1 MPTSEITTDLKVS
14 AKAADPADTTH
25 IPHKDKDKNLVSASR
40 LAPEIVLHILSFLDY
55 HNQPSRL
62 GPILTLCKPWAR
74 LALELLY
81 EQPVLTLKS
90 LPSFNTTLGLQDR
103 LHNGQSP
110 FWETNIHLDGRKSL
124 GIDYRSLIKR
134 PCRIV
139 GTVAPTKQDLVQL
152 WDLQALLWTVPALA
166 ATPVTMMGSP
176 SLSTAVDGAFSSSYS
191 SPPQSPVSPPS
202 SPSPTVRSLPS
213 SPTMAAPTPTIIG
226 EQSSSVATR
235 PTSVSPS
242 PPRRSSSSSPSPSK
256 AVLLRRKKKTL
267 PPPGPVVMMLESTAA
282 FSEIMHEV
290 LREVP
295 GMKLRHLHYRLLPG
309 VPLSDLVRNHLSTL
323 QELVVSRSPTRL
335 DDFMTIARLLSGND
349 HNNNSGDDTSDTNS
363 SSQQQEQQQ
372 HPHSRRS
379 HIHTLALDR
388 CQGAGMTALT
398 ELVRACG
405 SRLRT
410 LEFRQHTVIRPAGG
424 DLAQFPLD
432 APGDWNAQEISQGAF
447 EKELAENPLM
457 STCEQEA
464 CRQCG
469 SSADVNNSSNHG
481 KAHETREDDR
491 LEESIE
497 NLSIASATQATTNN
511 GTVPSTTGSIQPTP
525 DHQQPSQQQQQQQQG
540 AGIPPVGVDPETR
553 MDLAMLM
560 VSELCPRLTRL
571 RLQNMTWLSD
581 NSLSGFRPTFDHLH
595 RSNKEDDGPAQQQ
608 HCGLKEIE
616 LLDSYY
622 ASQVTIE
629 GLLELCG
636 PNLETLVVDRR
647 SCWRT
652 RTGTHVAVVQD
663 THTQPPGAPTTTL
676 SEQQAGLCAGCMN
689 QERLRRFRNETM
701 STGDRIISGLLS
713 DMTARTTR
721 GWNSCSIQ
729 QQQKQVDE
737 EENGRRQHQRRQRQP
752 RLSTLMLIEH
762 WVSVQVVKEALCEWS
777 RTLAVVSLRLY
788 KCSNQ
793 ELEDAL
799 VPKKQGVGSGNG
811 HGATALER
819 LELSLPWIAP
829 NETEREF
836 TVLTDKVFE
845 AHAGLTL
852 VEINRRTWKRK
863 ASSSFSSSSSSTCAP
878 SPPTSA

>member
-1 MPTSEITTDLKVS
+1 MPTSETTADLKVLP
-14 AKAADPADTTH
+14 KAADPAATTH

-40 LAPEIVLHILSFLDY
+40 LAPEIVLLILSFLDY
-55 HNQPSRL
+55 HDQPSRL
-62 GPILTLCKPWAR
+62 CPILTLCKPWAR
-74 LALELLY
+74 LALELIY

-90 LPSFNTTLGLQDR
+90 LPSFSTTLGLQDR
-103 LHNGQSP
+103 LHNGQTP
-110 FWETNIHLDGRKSL
+110 FWETNIHLGGRKCL

-139 GTVAPTKQDLVQL
+139 GTVAPTKQDLVQF

-166 ATPVTMMGSP
+166 TAPVTMIGSP
-176 SLSTAVDGAFSSSYS
+176 SLSTVAPYN
-191 SPPQSPVSPPS
+191 SPPQSPLSPS
-202 SPSPTVRSLPS
+202 SIVQSSTS
-213 SPTMAAPTPTIIG
+213 SPTMAAPTPTTIE

-235 PTSVSPS
+235 PTSVSPSPS

-267 PPPGPVVMMLESTAA
+267 PPPGPVVMMLESTVV
-282 FSEIMHEV
+282 FSEIMHDV

-295 GMKLRHLHYRLLPG
+295 GMKLCHLHYRFIPG
-309 VPLSDLVRNHLSTL
+309 VPLSDLVRNHLSSL

-349 HNNNSGDDTSDTNS
+349 NSNNSGDDTSDTNS
-363 SSQQQEQQQ
+363 SSQQQQQQ
-372 HPHSRRS
+372 HSQRSQIHS
-379 HIHTLALDR
+379 LVLDR

-405 SRLRT
+405 SHLRT

-432 APGDWNAQEISQGAF
+432 APGDWNAQEIPQEAF
-447 EKELAENPLM
+447 EKELAENPSM
-457 STCEQEA
+457 STCEPGQA

-469 SSADVNNSSNHG
+469 SFADINSSSSND
-481 KAHETREDDR
+481 KAHETREDDE

-497 NLSIASATQATTNN
+497 GLSIASAPITPTATNN
-511 GTVPSTTGSIQPTP
+511 GTAASTTGSIQPTP
-525 DHQQPSQQQQQQQQG
+525 DHLQPLQQQQQQG

-595 RSNKEDDGPAQQQ
+595 RSKEDDGLAQQQ
-608 HCGLKEIE
+608 HRGLKEIE

-636 PNLETLVVDRR
+636 PDLETLVVDRK
-647 SCWRT
+647 SCWRI
-652 RTGTHVAVVQD
+652 RSRTHVAVAQD
-663 THTQPPGAPTTTL
+663 THTQPPGTPTTTTTTTTL
-676 SEQQAGLCAGCMN
+676 SEQQAGLCAGCMDR
-689 QERLRRFRNETM
+689 ERLRHFRNETM
-701 STGDRIISGLLS
+701 STGDRIISGLFS
-713 DMTARTTR
+713 DTTTR
-721 GWNSCSIQ
+721 TIRGQDSCSIRRQ
-729 QQQKQVDE
+729 QVDE
-737 EENGRRQHQRRQRQP
+737 EENGRVQHQRRRRQL

-762 WVSVQVVKEALCEWS
+762 WVSIQVVKEALCEWS
-777 RTLAVVSLRLY
+777 QTLAVVSLRLY

-799 VPKKQGVGSGNG
+799 VPKEQGVGPDGG
-811 HGATALER
+811 QRATALER

-829 NETEREF
+829 NETEKE
-836 TVLTDKVFE
+836 LSGLADKVFE
-845 AHAGLTL
+845 AHAGLFL

-863 ASSSFSSSSSSTCAP
+863 ASASSSSS
-878 SPPTSA
+878 

>member
-1 MPTSEITTDLKVS
+1 MPTSETTADLKVLPR
-14 AKAADPADTTH
+14 AADPAATTN
-25 IPHKDKDKNLVSASR
+25 IPRKDKDKNLVSASR
-40 LAPEIVLHILSFLDY
+40 LAPEIVLLILSFLDY
-55 HNQPSRL
+55 HDQPSSL
-62 GPILTLCKPWAR
+62 CPILTLCKPWAR
-74 LALELLY
+74 LALELIY

-90 LPSFNTTLGLQDR
+90 LPSFSITLGLQDR
-103 LHNGQSP
+103 LRNGQTP
-110 FWETNIHLDGRKSL
+110 FWETNIHLDGRKCL

-139 GTVAPTKQDLVQL
+139 GTVAPTKQDLVQF

-166 ATPVTMMGSP
+166 TAPVTMIGSP
-176 SLSTAVDGAFSSSYS
+176 SLSTVAPYS
-191 SPPQSPVSPPS
+191 SPPQSPL
-202 SPSPTVRSLPS
+202 SPTSIEQS
-213 SPTMAAPTPTIIG
+213 STFSPTMAAPTPTTIE
-226 EQSSSVATR
+226 EQSSSVAT
-235 PTSVSPS
+235 PS

-282 FSEIMHEV
+282 FSEIMHDV

-295 GMKLRHLHYRLLPG
+295 GMKLRHLHYRLIPG
-309 VPLSDLVRNHLSTL
+309 VSLSDLVRNHLSSL
-323 QELVVSRSPTRL
+323 QELVISRSPTRL

-349 HNNNSGDDTSDTNS
+349 NSNNSGDDTSDTNS
-363 SSQQQEQQQ
+363 SSQRQQQQ
-372 HPHSRRS
+372 HSQRS
-379 HIHTLALDR
+379 QIHRLALDR

-405 SRLRT
+405 SHLRT

-432 APGDWNAQEISQGAF
+432 APGDWNAQEIAQEAF
-447 EKELAENPLM
+447 EKELAENPSM
-457 STCEQEA
+457 STCEPGQA
-464 CRQCG
+464 CRQCA
-469 SSADVNNSSNHG
+469 SFADINSNSSNG
-481 KAHETREDDR
+481 KAHETRQDDR
-491 LEESIE
+491 LEESVE
-497 NLSIASATQATTNN
+497 DLSIASATITPAATNN
-511 GTVPSTTGSIQPTP
+511 GTAASTTGSIQPTP
-525 DHQQPSQQQQQQQQG
+525 DHQQPLQQQQQQG

-581 NSLSGFRPTFDHLH
+581 NSLAGFRPTFDHLH
-595 RSNKEDDGPAQQQ
+595 RSNKEDDGLAQQQ
-608 HCGLKEIE
+608 HRGLKEIE

-636 PNLETLVVDRR
+636 PDLETLVVDRR

-652 RTGTHVAVVQD
+652 RTRTHVADAQD
-663 THTQPPGAPTTTL
+663 THTQPPGTATTTTTTTTTSTL
-676 SEQQAGLCAGCMN
+676 SEQQAGLCVGCMN
-689 QERLRRFRNETM
+689 RERLRRFRDETM
-701 STGDRIISGLLS
+701 STGDRIISGLIS
-713 DMTARTTR
+713 DTTTRTTR
-721 GWNSCSIQ
+721 GQVSCSIRRQ
-729 QQQKQVDE
+729 QVDE
-737 EENGRRQHQRRQRQP
+737 EENGRVQHQRRRQPRLP

-777 RTLAVVSLRLY
+777 QTLAVVSLRLY

-799 VPKKQGVGSGNG
+799 VPKEQGVRTNSGQ
-811 HGATALER
+811 GATALER

-829 NETEREF
+829 NETEKE
-836 TVLTDKVFE
+836 LSGLADKVFE
-845 AHAGLTL
+845 AHASLSL

-863 ASSSFSSSSSSTCAP
+863 ASASSSSSTRAP
-878 SPPTSA
+878 SSPTSS